1 MTPATPTLKTESRG
15 EHALDALLEELQTFA
30 KPPPNLTS
38 SANKPGEFSERIKIY
53 SRLTVSVNTVPPPR
67 SSSRIKEKAQELMIL
82 SSLTASVIASARQA
96 GVMRSNSIPA
106 SAADIQQ
113 IILNQER
120 PKSTPPPLNALID
133 ETLDRL
139 TAEEKNS
146 NTSLASVDSQNGI
159 INRSRQQILE
169 ERHQELL
176 RKQRLLQ
183 QQYSKL
189 QMLSRGQIP
198 LPDSLLNDLK
208 KTGSESNI
216 MSKSGCPPALGSGS
230 LTQLI
235 PHLKLQQQQ
244 MQKHQLSPDVINGNV
259 MRLQVNGKGSPSSPK
274 RSPVSTTVSS
284 NSINNNQNSGKSLI
298 QTQKIYETD
307 IL

>member
-1 MTPATPTLKTESRG
+1 
-15 EHALDALLEELQTFA
+15 
-30 KPPPNLTS
+30 
-38 SANKPGEFSERIKIY
+38 
-53 SRLTVSVNTVPPPR
+53 
-67 SSSRIKEKAQELMIL
+67 MIL
-82 SSLTASVIASARQA
+82 SSLTASVIASARKA

-106 SAADIQQ
+106 SAADIQN
-113 IILNQER
+113 IIMSQER

-133 ETLDRL
+133 ETLDRI
-139 TAEEKNS
+139 TAEDKNS
-146 NTSLASVDSQNGI
+146 NTSLSSVDSQNGI

-198 LPDSLLNDLK
+198 LPDTLLNDLK

-216 MSKSGCPPALGSGS
+216 MSKSGNLPALGSGS

-235 PHLKLQQQQ
+235 PHLKIQQQQ
-244 MQKHQLSPDVINGNV
+244 RQHLTPDTVKV
-259 MRLQVNGKGSPSSPK
+259 SQVNGKGSPSSPK
-274 RSPVSTTVSS
+274 KSPISN
-284 NSINNNQNSGKSLI
+284 NSINNNQNGGNKSSLI